1 MRPANWL
8 AAVGLLLFT
17 SLPLVCGA
25 QEKALDP
32 PAPPLSKQ
40 EQQHQADLQRDIQ
53 IGEKAKVEVEKEYKL
68 SKNREYI
75 ERVQRVGGQIAA
87 IAKVLRVET
96 LWGDD
101 RLNTFNYEFRVLEGD
116 DVNAFSL
123 PGGFIYVYEGFMKYI
138 ESDDE
143 LAGVMA
149 HEVSHASMRHLATLE
164 KESQRLQ
171 TVSLPLL
178 LVAILGGGS
187 SGSDALVLNQLIG
200 LAVGSGWSVKAEQAA
215 DYGGFQYIMHS
226 QYNPVGLLTFIERLA
241 RDERSQPARLVD
253 WGIFR
258 THPPSRERA
267 EALMGWLRDNHIP
280 IRRSQ
285 VTTTFSTKV
294 VPSEGGG
301 GGVDVQFGGKPLFTF
316 GGDSALQRADAASA
330 SLNAFFD
337 NVPELFEVR
346 TMSDGMIEGQGK
358 FLFRVTAED
367 AALAKMSV
375 SQLVDDTEQRIK
387 RALYMI
393 SFRIWDGR

>member
-1 MRPANWL
+1 MRRVSWPLSLWVAAALLCPL
-8 AAVGLLLFT
+8 AGR
-17 SLPLVCGA
+17 A
-25 QEKALDP
+25 QEQVEP
-32 PAPPLSKQ
+32 PPKPPQSKQ
-40 EQQHQADLQRDIQ
+40 EQQHQADIERDIE
-53 IGEKAKVEVEKEYKL
+53 IGKKATVEVEKEYKL
-68 SKNREYI
+68 SKNKEYI

-87 IAKVLRVET
+87 IARTLRVET

-101 RLNTFNYEFRVLEGD
+101 RLNTFNYEFKVLEGD

-164 KESQRLQ
+164 KESQKLQ

-187 SGSDALVLNQLIG
+187 AGSDALVLNQLIG

-215 DYGGFQYIMHS
+215 DYGGFQYMLHS

-267 EALMGWLRDNHIP
+267 EALMGWLRDHNIP

-294 VPSEGGG
+294 VPSDTGA
-301 GGVDVQFGGKPLFTF
+301 GVDVQFGGKSLFTF

-346 TMSDGMIEGQGK
+346 GTPDGTIQGKGK

-367 AALAKMSV
+367 AALAGESV